1 MVDTNESASLLNPTS
16 AHEAEPLIELV
27 DLTKRYGDFTA
38 VNKLSLRIG
47 QGEIFGLLG
56 PNGAGKSTTILM
68 MLGLTEPTSGKVRV
82 CGVDPTRQPL
92 SVKRRVGY
100 LPDDVGF
107 YEDRTGLEN
116 LLFTAR
122 LNRVPPHE
130 ANERAKKLLELV
142 GLKEAADKKA
152 GTYSRGMRQRL
163 GLADVLIK
171 KPNVIILDE
180 PTLGIDPEGVRE
192 LLELIRT
199 LSRNEGLTVLL
210 SSHQLHQVQQI
221 CDRVGLFVQGSLLAV
236 GTVNELSAQLFAGE
250 PFWVEA
256 EIGAPPLDDSDGES
270 EPPGLS
276 KLKEQL
282 LQLDGVQTVRRDE
295 VNPSL
300 LQIGCQR
307 DVSKDIA
314 KIVVSS
320 GFDLLSLSKKQYG
333 LDEIYHRYFEG
344 RKTG

>member
-1 MVDTNESASLLNPTS
+1 M
-16 AHEAEPLIELV
+16 ELSG
-27 DLTKRYGDFTA
+27 LTKKYGDFTA

-47 QGEIFGLLG
+47 HGEIFGLLG

-68 MLGLTEPTSGKVRV
+68 MLGLAEPTAGKVRV

-92 SVKRRVGY
+92 LVKRRVGY

-122 LNRVPPHE
+122 LNRVGAAE
-130 ANERAKKLLELV
+130 ALERANQLLELV

-171 KPNVIILDE
+171 KPEVIILDE

-192 LLELIRT
+192 LLELIRS
-199 LSRNEGLTVLL
+199 LSRNEGITVLL

-236 GTVNELSAQLFAGE
+236 GTVGELSAQLFAGE
-250 PFWVEA
+250 PVWIETEIREA
-256 EIGAPPLDDSDGES
+256 QGGGTDGGTEAAS
-270 EPPGLS
+270 LTLTELELS
-276 KLKEQL
+276 LQQL
-282 LQLDGVQTVRRDE
+282 GGVQTVRRGE
-295 VNPSL
+295 TGSL
-300 LQIGCQR
+300 SLHIGCER
-307 DVSKDIA
+307 DVSADIA
-314 KIVVSS
+314 RTVLAS